1 MANLPPN
8 SFLKPVEPVPAS
20 PYQRIDPKALGGLQ
34 PLVSDLIQANAPKNK
49 FLAET
54 YAADPNAIQ
63 SRMDE
68 YEAYDPTQF
77 ETMAGYLS
85 PLAAASHKGAQFF
98 KKGSVQDALGKLA
111 GFDAHTLSQMSPLLG
126 DLSGVGSMSGNT
138 FYDKTALENQLKSK
152 FGGNFAVMTPD
163 KVRELQATMPEFGTG
178 RFAPTYSTDNSLFY
192 GADALRGVNELAG
205 VYEYLKKI
213 NPLRTKTERWAPS
226 AEQLASRKRWDTSPL
241 RPDPSLGYREMSMGD
256 ESIWTRQVQD
266 TPLTYTD
273 FMNQY
278 GATPKGGWT
287 DANTKGGWTDAN
299 TKGVDLSSI
308 LNRNKNSNPLQQ
320 WMKDPSY
327 LPTFSLLG
335 SGSPEDI
342 QRGFNLLQRM
352 SPQNIGELW
361 GLAPEVQRGMLENPA
376 AALQQMRAMA
386 NPANNDWLS
395 VGAEG
400 GYNNLSAYN
409 WDPQRGLT
417 ADRSQYMNIDDSGT
431 GLFGSIFAFADP
443 ILDKLDPL
451 HNTGQNFIT
460 KLGGFDSQEQA
471 FSTIMPMAVDY
482 FLPGVGS
489 GLSAANAASVDN
501 WGGALAGA
509 LGSYAGLSGNALNLT
524 SNAAVNQALTKAA
537 ITGAGTAASGGKMQD
552 VLRNAALSGLATYGG
567 GVMGGATKNLSPLA
581 KMAAQ
586 TAYGSGVG
594 GLSSAIQGKGFS
606 RGASNAAR
614 RGITNAAINAALNS
628 QLYKGLV

>member
-8 SFLKPVEPVPAS
+8 SFLKPVEPVQAS

-34 PLVSDLIQANAPKNK
+34 PLVSDLIQTNAPKNK

-54 YAADPNAIQ
+54 YSADPNAIQ
-63 SRMDE
+63 SRMSE

-85 PLAAASHKGAQFF
+85 PLAAASHNGAQFF
-98 KKGSVQDALGKLA
+98 KKGSVQDALGKLT

-126 DLSGVGSMSGNT
+126 GLSGVGSMGGNT
-138 FYDKTALENQLKSK
+138 FYDKTALENQLKSQ

-213 NPLRTKTERWAPS
+213 NLPLNY
-226 AEQLASRKRWDTSPL
+226 TS
-241 RPDPSLGYREMSMGD
+241 
-256 ESIWTRQVQD
+256 
-266 TPLTYTD
+266 
-273 FMNQY
+273 FMQQY
-278 GATPKGGWT
+278 GATPAGGWS
-287 DANTKGGWTDAN
+287 DANTKNYNAVPKYLDGLRLN
-299 TKGVDLSSI
+299 PEYKLEKPI
-308 LNRNKNSNPLQQ
+308 LQR
-320 WMKDPSY
+320 WMDDPSY
-327 LPTFSLLG
+327 LPNFSLLG

-352 SPQNIGELW
+352 SPQNINEFW

-386 NPANNDWLS
+386 NPANGDWLS

-400 GYNNLSAYN
+400 GYNNLAAYN

-417 ADRSQYMNIDDSGT
+417 ADRSQYMNINDEGP
-431 GLFGSIFAFADP
+431 FGD
-443 ILDKLDPL
+443 
-451 HNTGQNFIT
+451 NFIT
-460 KLGGFDSQEQA
+460 DILDNKYVNTVLSVIPVTAPYMGA
-471 FSTIMPMAVDY
+471 YNAVNALHNDNPVGAI
-482 FLPGVGS
+482 LSGV
-489 GLSAANAASVDN
+489 
-501 WGGALAGA
+501 GGALSA
-509 LGSYAGLSGNALNLT
+509 SGLNPASVIGKGTNTALNLGLGT
-524 SNAAVNQALTKAA
+524 AGQMALGGSLYGAGMGALRGGDLQGALTGAL
-537 ITGAGTAASGGKMQD
+537 TGGLGGYAGNYM
-552 VLRNAALSGLATYGG
+552 SGL
-567 GVMGGATKNLSPLA
+567 TKDMSPLT
-581 KMAAQ
+581 KMAVQ

-594 GLSSAIQGKGFS
+594 GLSSMVQGKGFS
-606 RGASNAAR
+606 QGASNAAR
-614 RGITNAAINAALNS
+614 RGVTNAAINAALNS

>member
-8 SFLKPVEPVPAS
+8 SFLKPVEPVQAS

-34 PLVSDLIQANAPKNK
+34 PLVSDLIQTNAPKNK
-49 FLAET
+49 FLKGT

-63 SRMDE
+63 SRIGE

-98 KKGSVQDALGKLA
+98 KKGSVQDALGKLT
-111 GFDAHTLSQMSPLLG
+111 GFDANTLSQMSPLLDG
-126 DLSGVGSMSGNT
+126 LSGVGSMSGNT

-178 RFAPTYSTDNSLFY
+178 RFAPTYSTDKSLFY

-213 NPLRTKTERWAPS
+213 NPLRTKTEIWKPS
-226 AEQLASRKRWDTSPL
+226 AEQLASRKRWDTSSL

-273 FMNQY
+273 FMREY
-278 GATPKGGWT
+278 GVAPQGGWS
-287 DANTKGGWTDAN
+287 DATTKGASVGKYGRPRD
-299 TKGVDLSSI
+299 DL
-308 LNRNKNSNPLQQ
+308 PLQK
-320 WMKDPSY
+320 WLKDSSY

-352 SPQNIGELW
+352 SPQNIGEFW

-386 NPANNDWLS
+386 NPANRDWLS

-400 GYNNLSAYN
+400 GYNNLAAYN

-471 FSTIMPMAVDY
+471 FGTIMPMVVDY

-489 GLSAANAASVDN
+489 GLSAANAASQDN

-509 LGSYAGLSGNALNLT
+509 LGAYTGMTGAGLNLT
-524 SNAAVNQALTKAA
+524 SNAALNQALTKAA

-552 VLRNAALSGLATYGG
+552 ALRNAALSGLATYGG

-614 RGITNAAINAALNS
+614 RGVTNAAINAALNS